1 MGRVQVS
8 RKVRARLGVL
18 LGGAMAAAGVGLAAG
33 LSFGLMAAGI
43 GLVAY
48 CLLLADVDPAE
59 GGGRVGRS

>member
-8 RKVRARLGVL
+8 RRVRARVGVL

-33 LSFGLMAAGI
+33 LAFGLMAAGV

-59 GGGRVGRS
+59 GSGKEGRP

>member
-18 LGGAMAAAGVGLAAG
+18 LGGAMAATGVGLAAG